1 MKKIKLFFIR
11 NYHRFIRFLISLSVI
26 SVLAFGAFSAS
37 AAPAPTVYSASISQP
52 QLTGNDCYLE
62 VVSANGWKMVIYV
75 SLAPSP
81 SSNNVSDV
89 AFSAYVS
96 DNNLHIGPLSA
107 LPSDR
112 QLYGYMYDV
121 SFGTVS
127 SLAHVETGNPNDSLY
142 LYLGNSGA
150 ITGIHGYNCDVNGIN
165 VTNSNFVFSY
175 GVDTSF
181 YTFLSAISSSVN
193 SGVGKLSEISSTLVT
208 LYNQNKAFFGT
219 TNMEQIL
226 KAIQDNKSSAEKN
239 EYSGATDD
247 QKKAQSDLDTS
258 EKKISD
264 DTAEARASTIN
275 IFKNFTLPGDIMKGL
290 LCVTNI
296 FNSLCAGV
304 PFAPIVLN
312 FSLAIGAAAFLLG
325 LTAVFVRFG
334 RSRI

>member
-1 MKKIKLFFIR
+1 MKKFKLFLVR

-62 VVSANGWKMVIYV
+62 VVTANGWKMVIYV

-127 SLAHVETGNPNDSLY
+127 SLAHVETGNPYDSLY
-142 LYLGNSGA
+142 LWLGNSGA
-150 ITGIHGYNCDVNGIN
+150 ITGIHGYNCNVNGIN

-175 GVDTSF
+175 GVDSSF
-181 YTFLSAISSSVN
+181 NNLLTAISSSVS
-193 SGVGKLSEISSTLVT
+193 SGVGKLSDISSTLVN
-208 LYNQNKAFFGT
+208 LYNQNKAFFGSV
-219 TNMEQIL
+219 NMQQIL
-226 KAIQDNKSSAEKN
+226 NAIQDNKSSAEKN
-239 EYSGATDD
+239 QYSGATTE
-247 QKKAQSDLDTS
+247 QKKAQSDLESADS
-258 EKKISD
+258 KLQN
-264 DTAEARASTIN
+264 DTASARDSTIS
-275 IFKNFTLPGDIMKGL
+275 IFKYFSVAGDISKGL
-290 LCVTNI
+290 LAVTSL
-296 FNSLCAGV
+296 FNELCLAFT
-304 PFAPIVLN
+304 PSAALLN
-312 FSLAIGAAAFLLG
+312 FSLAVGLAAFLLG
-325 LTAVFVRFG
+325 LTALIVHIG
-334 RSRI
+334 RGRK